1 VSRLTSRGRLLP
13 AAVACLVVGAV
24 LMVFFEGP
32 VTRVLGVAFLVAW
45 IVLGVFTLAS
55 PEYLARA
62 DDPDDA

>member
-1 VSRLTSRGRLLP
+1 MSRLTSRGRLLP